1 MAMTMVE
8 KILARAAKLESV
20 APGDLVTVN
29 VETAVVID
37 QNFMHNRMREPKEVF
52 DPDKIVIMLDHIA
65 PADSPMRASMHK
77 AARRFA
83 EKHGITKFH
92 DVNHGLGI
100 CHQLVADFGYA
111 IPGTLLACVDS
122 HTCSAGA
129 FNCAARGIGHPEM
142 SYVCATGRTWF
153 PVCETIRYELTGEL
167 APLLNGK
174 DIILQIANDYGEHAM
189 HNVEFVGDGVTK
201 MSMNARRTL
210 ATMCAEISA
219 EFAVF
224 EADEIC
230 QAHVRERNP
239 TVEFEPQF
247 ADPDAEFAAERRID
261 LGTIEPLV
269 AYPDTVVENARP
281 VSEADQAHIDQA
293 FIGSCANGTLDDF
306 EIAARVVAGKKV
318 ASGTRFIVTPGSQA
332 IYLEAIRR
340 GYVETLMEA
349 GAIVTN
355 STCGACCGYSNGIL
369 APGEKCVTAST
380 RNFKGRMGSPE
391 AEIFLASPATVAAT
405 AIRGTLTDPR
415 ELM

>member
-100 CHQLVADFGYA
+100 CHQLVADYGYA

-142 SYVCATGRTWF
+142 SFVCATGQTWF

-189 HNVEFVGDGVTK
+189 HNVEFVGDGVTG

-261 LGTIEPLV
+261 LSAIEPLV

-405 AIRGTLTDPR
+405 AIRGSLTDPR

>member
-1 MAMTMVE
+1 MGMTMVE
-8 KILARAAKLESV
+8 KILARSAGLETV
-20 APGDLVTVN
+20 TPGDLVTVN

-92 DVNHGLGI
+92 DVNNGLGI

-142 SYVCATGRTWF
+142 SYVCATGQTWF

-189 HNVEFVGDGVTK
+189 HNVEFVGDGVTN

-224 EADEIC
+224 EADELC

-239 TVEFEPQF
+239 TVQFEPQI
-247 ADPDAEFAAERRID
+247 ADPDAEFAAKRTVD
-261 LGTIEPLV
+261 LGAIEPLV

-281 VSEADQAHIDQA
+281 VSEADQSHIDQA

-306 EIAARVVAGKKV
+306 EIAARVVKGRKV
-318 ASGTRFIVTPGSQA
+318 APGTRFIVTPGSQA

-349 GAIVTN
+349 GAVVTN

-391 AEIFLASPATVAAT
+391 AEIYLASPATVAAT